1 VTSVRPA
8 VPTDYLAMI
17 DVLAAAKFHEHANQL
32 ERASARGEDVEDGW
46 FVAVVGSRVVGVA
59 CAQLALDYSDLITAL
74 GFEPPHTF
82 ISAIAVD
89 AECRGRGVGRILLI
103 GVAEAGAV
111 RGSRYLALVPAPPDN
126 RGSDPVAFFRRCGLT
141 PFEAQIE
148 GVPTRHG
155 APITALAAM
164 D

>member
-1 VTSVRPA
+1 MTSVRPA
-8 VPTDYLAMI
+8 VPTDYQAMI
-17 DVLAAAKFHEHANQL
+17 DILAAADFREHANQL
-32 ERASARGEDVEDGW
+32 ERAYVQGEDMEDGW
-46 FVAVVGSRVVGVA
+46 IVAVAGGRLVGVA

-89 AECRGRGVGRILLI
+89 AECRRRGVGRLLLT
-103 GVAEAGAV
+103 GVAQAGAV
-111 RGSRYLALVPAPPDN
+111 RGSRYLALVPAAPDD

-141 PFEAQIE
+141 PFEPEME

-155 APITALAAM
+155 APITTLAEMA
-164 D
+164 